1 MKVIK
6 QHNIIW
12 MSNSYAQEQIINVN
26 QQAGE
31 VITLPYDKNDLTL
44 EYVGIHFDNPEKIQY
59 QYKMEGVHED
69 WVQVGTERTAR
80 FNNLKPGN
88 YIFKVKAA
96 NADGVWSKTPTSL
109 AITILAPWWWTWWT
123 KIIYLIL
130 VILGSY
136 AFYQF
141 QLKRKLEETERVR
154 LQELDMIKTKMYTN
168 ITHEFRT
175 PLSIIQ
181 GMSEQLEGNEKTKET
196 IQRNTFNLLNLV
208 NQMLDLSKLEA
219 GNMRVNLVQNDVV
232 NYLSYLTESFHSMAA
247 SKQIKLHFL
256 PKESVIYMDYDPDKL
271 MKIMINLLSNAIKF
285 TDSGGDVYVQVEQFI
300 KEKSAS
306 RTLSS
311 GSTKNRLLIQIK
323 DTGIGIPSAEIP
335 HIFDRFYQVDD
346 STTRKGEGTG
356 IGLAYT
362 RELVKILK
370 GEIEVTSEVTKGS
383 IFSVFLP
390 IQRAAP
396 MIFPDATQD
405 LIQKVNLQQDSTEKL
420 ADAFDTGSNLPLAL
434 IVEDNRDVKAYLV
447 TCLGK
452 KYQLAFAE
460 NGTEGIEKAI
470 QLIPDLII
478 SDVMMPEK
486 DGFELC
492 ETLKKDRHTSHIPII
507 LLTAKADVDSKV
519 LGLQKGADA
528 YLAKP
533 FNQDELLVRMEQ
545 LIVLRKQLQ
554 IRFSGTKGKKSLVDK
569 QKIQTTKFALEE
581 KFINQVN
588 QIITEH
594 LEEET
599 FDLNQLS
606 KELGMSASQLYR
618 KLKAITGKSTAI
630 YIRFI
635 RLERAKELLH
645 STQKTVS
652 EIAYQVGFKEL
663 AYFSR
668 CFSEEYGVSPS
679 QIRK

>member
-1 MKVIK
+1 M
-6 QHNIIW
+6 
-12 MSNSYAQEQIINVN
+12 
-26 QQAGE
+26 
-31 VITLPYDKNDLTL
+31 
-44 EYVGIHFDNPEKIQY
+44 
-59 QYKMEGVHED
+59 
-69 WVQVGTERTAR
+69 
-80 FNNLKPGN
+80 
-88 YIFKVKAA
+88 KAA
-96 NADGVWSKTPTSL
+96 NADGVWNKQPA
-109 AITILAPWWWTWWT
+109 AIKIRILAPWWWDWWS
-123 KIIYLIL
+123 KIVYLGAIIAG
-130 VILGSY
+130 VY
-136 AFYQF
+136 ALYQF
-141 QLKRKLEETERVR
+141 LLKRKLETAETKR
-154 LQELDMIKTKMYTN
+154 LQELDAIKTKMYTN

-181 GMSEQLEGNEKTKET
+181 GMTEQLEGNEKAKNT
-196 IQRNTFNLLNLV
+196 IQRNSFNLLNLV

-219 GNMRVNLVQNDVV
+219 GNMPIKLVQSDVI
-232 NYLSYLTESFHSMAA
+232 NYLSYLTESFHSLAA
-247 SKQIKLHFL
+247 TKQIKLHFL

-285 TDSGGDVYVQVEQFI
+285 TNIGGDVYMQVEQVQNTN
-300 KEKSAS
+300 
-306 RTLSS
+306 RTITQNNMATSNLV
-311 GSTKNRLLIQIK
+311 IHIK
-323 DTGIGIPSAEIP
+323 DTGVGIAPEEVP

-370 GEIEVTSEVTKGS
+370 GRIEVSSKVDKGS
-383 IFSVFLP
+383 IFTVYLP
-390 IQRAAP
+390 MHRAAP
-396 MIFPDATQD
+396 MIFPDATNE
-405 LIQKVNLQQDSTEKL
+405 LLQKVTFQQDSTEKL
-420 ADAFDTGSNLPLAL
+420 EDAFSKDSNLPLAL
-434 IVEDNRDVKAYLV
+434 IVEDNRDVKEYLV
-447 TCLGK
+447 ACLGK

-492 ETLKKDRHTSHIPII
+492 ETLKKDRHTSHIPIV

-533 FNQDELLVRMEQ
+533 FNQEELLVRMEQ
-545 LIVLRKQLQ
+545 LILLRKHLQ
-554 IRFSGTKGKKSLVDK
+554 VRFGGTKGKKLIIDK
-569 QKIQTTKFALEE
+569 ERIISTKFALEE
-581 KFINQVN
+581 KFVAQVN
-588 QIITEH
+588 QIIQDH
-594 LEEET
+594 LEQEG
-599 FDLNQLS
+599 FDSNQLA
-606 KELGMSASQLYR
+606 KEVGMSASQLYR

-635 RLERAKELLH
+635 RLEKAKDLLH
-645 STQKTVS
+645 ATDKNVS
-652 EIAYQVGFKEL
+652 EIAYEVGFKEL

-668 CFSEEYGVSPS
+668 CFSEEYGLSPS